1 MAGNLTSE
9 AAFRGLVDLAAEQ
22 LGGRA
27 LYANDEFFAEKENLL
42 KPGRGVFI
50 EGKYTDRGKWMDGWE
65 SRRKR
70 ELPGHDYC
78 VIRLGVPGLARGVDI
93 DTNHFLGN
101 HPPYAALD
109 GAFAPEA
116 PAAPSGEPLGVEWR
130 EILPRSPLKAGS
142 QNFFALADAGP
153 VSHVRLRIYPDGGV
167 ARLRVYGEPHVGAS
181 RLEGSLDL
189 AALVNGARAVACS
202 DMFFGDLGQLILP
215 GRPENMGGGWETRRR
230 RGPGHDWAIVK
241 LAARGF
247 LEEIEVDTCHFKG
260 NYPDRCS
267 LDACVAP
274 AEPLDALNWHTAEW
288 VPVLGEQKLAADTI
302 HRFADLVEL
311 GPWDYVR
318 LNIFPDGGVA
328 RLRCRGRVERR

>member
-1 MAGNLTSE
+1 MASNLTSD

-27 LYANDEFFAEKENLL
+27 LHANDEFFAGKENLL

-70 ELPGHDYC
+70 ELPGHDFC
-78 VIRLGVPGLARGVDI
+78 VIRLGVPGLVRGVDI

-109 GAFAPEA
+109 GAFADPDA
-116 PAAPSGEPLGVEWR
+116 DPLAIAWS
-130 EILPRSPLKAGS
+130 EILPISPLRPGS
-142 QNFFALADAGP
+142 QNFFAIASPDGRP
-153 VSHVRLRIYPDGGV
+153 HTHVRLRIYPDGGV
-167 ARLRVYGEPHVGAS
+167 ARLRVYGEPHVDPAG
-181 RLEGSLDL
+181 LEGEIDL
-189 AALVNGARAVACS
+189 AALTHGARAIACS
-202 DMFFGDLGQLILP
+202 DMFFGNLENLILP

-230 RGPGHDWAIVK
+230 RGPGHDWAIVR

-247 LEEIEVDTCHFKG
+247 VEAIEVDTCHFKG

-274 AEPLDALNWHTAEW
+274 PEPIDALNWDRAEW
-288 VPVLGEQKLAADTI
+288 VNVLGETQLEADHV
-302 HRFADLVEL
+302 HRFDRLVEL

-318 LNIFPDGGVA
+318 LNIFPDGGIA
-328 RLRCRGRVERR
+328 RLRCLGRVERR